1 MGVNSLLPDQFT
13 EVLKIHLPRS
23 TRFNLLVKHFRAAP
37 VLLRKWYFHTSCA
50 DVVLQVR
57 TQAHWGGCCE
67 KPPHPKLVP
76 LGPRTKQHL
85 RRCLC
90 IFHLSMSA
98 SRTNRD
104 RQASWLRSG
113 ALPPLLEVKE
123 NVADLESVIHS
134 ELTHYRL
141 FLWHASTADVATH
154 ASVLRAA
161 LVGLTNRAR
170 AQVNFRNGLQLKQ
183 NSLLSWPELSLGMR

>member
-50 DVVLQVR
+50 HVVLQVR
-57 TQAHWGGCCE
+57 TQADWGGCCE

-113 ALPPLLEVKE
+113 AFPPLLEVKE

-134 ELTHYRL
+134 ELTHYKL
-141 FLWHASTADVATH
+141 FS
-154 ASVLRAA
+154 
-161 LVGLTNRAR
+161 
-170 AQVNFRNGLQLKQ
+170 
-183 NSLLSWPELSLGMR
+183 GMRPQQTWRHTLVYWEQLSSVWLIVHEPRWTSEMACS